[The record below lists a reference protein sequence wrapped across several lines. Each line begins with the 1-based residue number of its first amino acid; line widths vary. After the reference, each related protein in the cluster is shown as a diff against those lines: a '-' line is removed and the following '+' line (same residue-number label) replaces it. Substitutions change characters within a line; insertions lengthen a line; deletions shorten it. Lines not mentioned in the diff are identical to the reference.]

1 MSGNFEAQ
9 FVTLRLDDFL
19 WFASFEWAGDSDTAL
34 FLHSFALSIALGGRE
49 HILGGTVPQYEED
62 LNALSVYCTPAR
74 LDPRFSRARPYNAGQ
89 AQLSTSFTFNSID
102 EPTQLTQAL
111 RLGDKVNDPK
121 LGRRQVLVP
130 GLRFEFVAFTRN
142 AFQVPRV
149 ARLGKKRS
157 PVVIERVERIS
168 GHRFRGD
175 ATPDHAVNPLD
186 VEGRVVRYVPVAI
199 PPHLIFDR
207 AEIQQD
213 EFIRAGNHVI
223 HVPVRVRLWQSS

>member
-1 MSGNFEAQ
+1 MSADVEAQ

-49 HILGGTVPQYEED
+49 RVLGGTVPQYEED
-62 LNALSVYCTPAR
+62 LNGLSVYCTPAR
-74 LDPRFSRARPYNAGQ
+74 LDQRFGRARSSVARQ
-89 AQLSTSFTFNSID
+89 SQLNTSFTFNSID
-102 EPTQLTQAL
+102 DPTQLTQAL

-121 LGRRQVLVP
+121 LGRRQVLMP
-130 GLRFEFVAFTRN
+130 GLRFEFVAFTRDK
-142 AFQVPRV
+142 F
-149 ARLGKKRS
+149 

-168 GHRFRGD
+168 GHRFLGD

-186 VEGRVVRYVPVAI
+186 VGGRVVRYVPIAI
-199 PPHLIFDR
+199 PPHLIYDR
-207 AEIQQD
+207 AEIEQD
-213 EFIRAGNHVI
+213 EFIRAGNRVI